1 MAGSRSIEYRTLLRL
16 TGDIELAVQDH
27 LVAIGS
33 QLVASDLITPTQS
46 REIRNTHN
54 PVDSR
59 AADLVGYIQGKVQ
72 QNPEHYQAFID
83 VLKSD
88 LAQYGDILK
97 KLKDTYDSL
106 ANPTQSNGT
115 PPRPV
120 GGGMPSS
127 HKYLYAQ
134 WGIEKN

>member
-1 MAGSRSIEYRTLLRL
+1 MKLRVPAFVSSYKSG
-16 TGDIELAVQDH
+16 TDSSTEICF
-27 LVAIGS
+27 S
-33 QLVASDLITPTQS
+33 KFITT
-46 REIRNTHN
+46 
-54 PVDSR
+54 
-59 AADLVGYIQGKVQ
+59 YI
-72 QNPEHYQAFID
+72 
-83 VLKSD
+83 KSD

-127 HKYLYAQ
+127 RKYLYAQ
-134 WGIEKN
+134 WGIEKKNNDHMLNIHDSSILVGGA